1 MAEDPKTTPK
11 AAKAESEDWG
21 QAELQAADDKA
32 KEQGYVGTVPDETP
46 NENYSLQTPP
56 SAPTPETERV
66 HPSKAQRADG
76 AKGK

>member
-46 NENYSLQTPP
+46 NENYSLQTGPD
-56 SAPTPETERV
+56 APTPETERV
-66 HPSKAQRADG
+66 HPDKATK
-76 AKGK
+76 AKSGK